1 MFPPLIVNAGPDTSV
16 VVDQPL
22 QLFATASDTSDIAYL
37 WIPAYGL
44 NSTTINNPISTLGP
58 LLDSITYQVIATSSF
73 GCTGSASKK
82 ITIYKTAP
90 DIFVPSAFTPNN
102 DGRNDILKAIPVG
115 IAKFNYL
122 KIFNRWGQL
131 LFNTIDANR
140 GWDGT
145 ANGVQQPSGTY
156 VFIAEGIDFLGKS
169 VFRKGTIVLI
179 R

>member
-1 MFPPLIVNAGPDTSV
+1 MFKIYNS
-16 VVDQPL
+16 
-22 QLFATASDTSDIAYL
+22 LFNLKSNLTF
-37 WIPAYGL
+37 
-44 NSTTINNPISTLGP
+44 N
-58 LLDSITYQVIATSSF
+58 LLF
-73 GCTGSASKK
+73 
-82 ITIYKTAP
+82 
-90 DIFVPSAFTPNN
+90 N
-102 DGRNDILKAIPVG
+102 L
-115 IAKFNYL
+115 KFNYL

-156 VFIAEGIDFLGKS
+156 VFITEGIDFLGKS